1 MFEKKRGK
9 RFLASV
15 MALVML
21 LSLAPVGALA
31 AKEDKEDKGSLEG
44 AVSSAEFEAVK
55 ITTDLTGVS
64 NNGFTKAYAMWTDT
78 DGKYYLAIASV
89 EQSQKIDKN
98 FQDEIKGKF
107 ENPASYINNSGT
119 LSVQCGDKGFNNT
132 TPGSVTGKDSDT
144 WVILVMTK
152 EELKGLSYNNGTFNL
167 GLSAKGF
174 DLGNITIN
182 DEAFKGTVDGDV
194 DGDVNPQPTPDGS
207 DEDTSDN
214 WKKTSDRIL
223 VAVYDGEQGTW
234 PNEPT
239 ISDKGYAF
247 MRQSNNV
254 VEYDGAVADRVFWNN
269 TENQYIDTNVFFS
282 NLESEKK
289 DTGGNWFAYVGG
301 YAENTGITGDASFWS
316 TGAYDTF
323 EGFKTQ
329 IIQKY
334 LDNKGKNDNANNYDL
349 LIYTVKYEEY
359 YQPNQSGGG
368 HTLYNAGATGFHIDC
383 AVIPKEAKK
392 VIYMANLPTGCN
404 FVSGVGM
411 PNQVSRVALRLR
423 A

>member
-254 VEYDGAVADRVFWNN
+254 VEYDGAVADRVF
-269 TENQYIDTNVFFS
+269 
-282 NLESEKK
+282 
-289 DTGGNWFAYVGG
+289 
-301 YAENTGITGDASFWS
+301 
-316 TGAYDTF
+316 
-323 EGFKTQ
+323 
-329 IIQKY
+329 
-334 LDNKGKNDNANNYDL
+334 
-349 LIYTVKYEEY
+349 
-359 YQPNQSGGG
+359 
-368 HTLYNAGATGFHIDC
+368 
-383 AVIPKEAKK
+383 
-392 VIYMANLPTGCN
+392 
-404 FVSGVGM
+404 
-411 PNQVSRVALRLR
+411 
-423 A
+423 